1 MQLKKDSNLKILKN
15 ANYQTEKQLDNI
27 KYPDV
32 YAHRYG
38 YNNSSKINNI
48 SSNKRRITSS
58 NSKQMSRTSNDFFE
72 RNYNS
77 YLDKIF
83 SKKNFVNSS
92 MISESELNSLLY
104 KLKKYNNEVMTYTS
118 KKEESLKQLK
128 NNLKLIEYKYNK
140 LKELQDIE
148 LPDEKISVKN
158 FNELKMSK
166 ADIEQKL
173 YIMMQEKQEIDYS
186 LKNEKEYNKTIE
198 YMFEDEQNRLLSI
211 KKETNIIE
219 QKLYNV
225 GKYQKIV
232 SDNITKNDKKNKN
245 FEELNQKIDG
255 DLKLIDDVNNKQNLT
270 NQKLDH
276 EIMMKEKEVQ
286 ILEEQIRQLKES
298 NSSNIN
304 DYKKEIKEEIE
315 QAKEMNKK
323 KIEDEKKYIEII
335 NCLYIIQKY
344 FTEAEDF
351 DKEQLLTS
359 KDYNLL
365 TKMNE
370 EYVSTFTDTK
380 KNITENT
387 TKNNFIK
394 KENNTSKNKRVVNRA
409 LSSVKIKRNF
419 MNNTTSRGDEKSM
432 NITRKMNSTSN
443 IKQNKSFKINAN
455 KTASTFFNTKTDIN
469 TFYNS
474 DKNNIEELI
483 DKFNEIKLTKQILFD
498 YNSSLMSKLNFYR
511 SQLNDFHFKEIN
523 LEGTKKA
530 YEEKVNDIISNNY
543 FDFEELTK
551 YNEKCEKFLEDNEY
565 FINKMKKN
573 NNKKKMNKILERI
586 NKNEKE
592 ESDSEEEKLKKI
604 TKEEKKKIDIDD
616 IVFKSSKNIIMS
628 VNNFFLTC
636 TDLIKDIIVSLN
648 NNMNDQNGSNAEKK
662 IVFTKIEED
671 NSLFMK
677 ENNITEEE
685 SDNPFIETFKK
696 LAEYQKNKELNIS
709 KDYKLLLQYIKSLIH
724 YIEDKPENEF
734 KLDIKDVKTNLLNRF
749 YKEGENQN
757 QKIDKLFV
765 RRFLSKK
772 SPNFNNIFNTFTLLL
787 NPTIDNIKSIY
798 NLINNESNKKYLDD
812 SVKNKV
818 DISQKISSTKKIY
831 QPLTNSENIS
841 KNETAD
847 NEIRFKSINKYR
859 RLSSSKS
866 EINKNEEL
874 CYDEEDIDS
883 SDTQSTKK
891 KIIKIRKKVKSID
904 EKVIKQL
911 YTPFLEKTVYLRK
924 LNPNILGIKQ
934 MTSNSSKHNF
944 EIKKMIND
952 VDKISYQMKVYN
964 NPFLDPNK
972 LSDNTYNS
980 IVRLM
985 LNDSNNKNKNKT
997 NIKNLKNKG
1006 KN

>member
-944 EIKKMIND
+944 EIKKMINE

-1006 KN
+1006 KK

>member
-573 NNKKKMNKILERI
+573 NIL
-586 NKNEKE
+586 
-592 ESDSEEEKLKKI
+592 L
-604 TKEEKKKIDIDD
+604 ID
-616 IVFKSSKNIIMS
+616 
-628 VNNFFLTC
+628 L
-636 TDLIKDIIVSLN
+636 
-648 NNMNDQNGSNAEKK
+648 
-662 IVFTKIEED
+662 
-671 NSLFMK
+671 
-677 ENNITEEE
+677 
-685 SDNPFIETFKK
+685 
-696 LAEYQKNKELNIS
+696 
-709 KDYKLLLQYIKSLIH
+709 
-724 YIEDKPENEF
+724 
-734 KLDIKDVKTNLLNRF
+734 
-749 YKEGENQN
+749 
-757 QKIDKLFV
+757 
-765 RRFLSKK
+765 
-772 SPNFNNIFNTFTLLL
+772 
-787 NPTIDNIKSIY
+787 
-798 NLINNESNKKYLDD
+798 
-812 SVKNKV
+812 
-818 DISQKISSTKKIY
+818 
-831 QPLTNSENIS
+831 
-841 KNETAD
+841 
-847 NEIRFKSINKYR
+847 
-859 RLSSSKS
+859 
-866 EINKNEEL
+866 
-874 CYDEEDIDS
+874 
-883 SDTQSTKK
+883 
-891 KIIKIRKKVKSID
+891 
-904 EKVIKQL
+904 
-911 YTPFLEKTVYLRK
+911 
-924 LNPNILGIKQ
+924 
-934 MTSNSSKHNF
+934 
-944 EIKKMIND
+944 
-952 VDKISYQMKVYN
+952 
-964 NPFLDPNK
+964 
-972 LSDNTYNS
+972 
-980 IVRLM
+980 
-985 LNDSNNKNKNKT
+985 
-997 NIKNLKNKG
+997 
-1006 KN
+1006 

>member
-772 SPNFNNIFNTFTLLL
+772 SPNFNNIFNNFTLLL

-1006 KN
+1006 KK

>member
-173 YIMMQEKQEIDYS
+173 YIMMQEKQEMDYS

-841 KNETAD
+841 KNE
-847 NEIRFKSINKYR
+847 N
-859 RLSSSKS
+859 
-866 EINKNEEL
+866 
-874 CYDEEDIDS
+874 
-883 SDTQSTKK
+883 
-891 KIIKIRKKVKSID
+891 
-904 EKVIKQL
+904 
-911 YTPFLEKTVYLRK
+911 
-924 LNPNILGIKQ
+924 
-934 MTSNSSKHNF
+934 
-944 EIKKMIND
+944 
-952 VDKISYQMKVYN
+952 
-964 NPFLDPNK
+964 
-972 LSDNTYNS
+972 
-980 IVRLM
+980 
-985 LNDSNNKNKNKT
+985 
-997 NIKNLKNKG
+997 
-1006 KN
+1006 

>member
-772 SPNFNNIFNTFTLLL
+772 SPNFNNIFNNFTLLL

-985 LNDSNNKNKNKT
+985 LNYNNNKNKNKT

-1006 KN
+1006 KK

>member
-118 KKEESLKQLK
+118 KKEESLKHLK
-128 NNLKLIEYKYNK
+128 NTLKQIEFKYSK
-140 LKELQDIE
+140 LKELQDID

-173 YIMMQEKQEIDYS
+173 YIMMQEKQEMDYS

-380 KNITENT
+380 K
-387 TKNNFIK
+387 
-394 KENNTSKNKRVVNRA
+394 
-409 LSSVKIKRNF
+409 
-419 MNNTTSRGDEKSM
+419 
-432 NITRKMNSTSN
+432 
-443 IKQNKSFKINAN
+443 
-455 KTASTFFNTKTDIN
+455 
-469 TFYNS
+469 
-474 DKNNIEELI
+474 
-483 DKFNEIKLTKQILFD
+483 
-498 YNSSLMSKLNFYR
+498 
-511 SQLNDFHFKEIN
+511 
-523 LEGTKKA
+523 
-530 YEEKVNDIISNNY
+530 
-543 FDFEELTK
+543 K
-551 YNEKCEKFLEDNEY
+551 YY
-565 FINKMKKN
+565 
-573 NNKKKMNKILERI
+573 
-586 NKNEKE
+586 
-592 ESDSEEEKLKKI
+592 
-604 TKEEKKKIDIDD
+604 
-616 IVFKSSKNIIMS
+616 
-628 VNNFFLTC
+628 
-636 TDLIKDIIVSLN
+636 
-648 NNMNDQNGSNAEKK
+648 
-662 IVFTKIEED
+662 
-671 NSLFMK
+671 
-677 ENNITEEE
+677 
-685 SDNPFIETFKK
+685 
-696 LAEYQKNKELNIS
+696 
-709 KDYKLLLQYIKSLIH
+709 
-724 YIEDKPENEF
+724 
-734 KLDIKDVKTNLLNRF
+734 
-749 YKEGENQN
+749 
-757 QKIDKLFV
+757 
-765 RRFLSKK
+765 
-772 SPNFNNIFNTFTLLL
+772 
-787 NPTIDNIKSIY
+787 
-798 NLINNESNKKYLDD
+798 
-812 SVKNKV
+812 
-818 DISQKISSTKKIY
+818 
-831 QPLTNSENIS
+831 
-841 KNETAD
+841 
-847 NEIRFKSINKYR
+847 
-859 RLSSSKS
+859 
-866 EINKNEEL
+866 
-874 CYDEEDIDS
+874 
-883 SDTQSTKK
+883 
-891 KIIKIRKKVKSID
+891 
-904 EKVIKQL
+904 
-911 YTPFLEKTVYLRK
+911 
-924 LNPNILGIKQ
+924 
-934 MTSNSSKHNF
+934 
-944 EIKKMIND
+944 
-952 VDKISYQMKVYN
+952 
-964 NPFLDPNK
+964 
-972 LSDNTYNS
+972 
-980 IVRLM
+980 
-985 LNDSNNKNKNKT
+985 
-997 NIKNLKNKG
+997 
-1006 KN
+1006 

>member
-985 LNDSNNKNKNKT
+985 LNYNNNKNKNKT

-1006 KN
+1006 KK

>member
-1006 KN
+1006 KK